1 MHRWLPATTLL
12 ALGVACTAT
21 PAPSPPSPTTHD
33 ESAVA
38 VEPPPIEA
46 GRKPAPG
53 DYTADFDALHYS
65 VALDLRG
72 ATAATPRIEGTAW
85 IDVARAAAGRDTL
98 ILDFT
103 GLRVLGVRV
112 GTSPDARAAGMPDSR
127 DAGSFQDVAYRHDAG
142 RLHVP
147 IDGNTDTVRVEV
159 RYDGI
164 PDDALIIR
172 DNVHGARTVFADNWP
187 NRSRF
192 WFPSIDHPSDKAS
205 VAFAVRAPAGWTV
218 LANGPRADGLPPMQQ
233 PADGVW
239 RFEATEP
246 IPTYTM
252 VIGAGPLTQTL
263 IDECADGGAGG
274 CVPTRLYTFAPDSA
288 RAWSSFRRA
297 GDMLEYYSRLI
308 APYPYAKLDHVQ
320 SATRFGGME
329 NVGAIFYS
337 EQAIA
342 RGADIEGVVAHEI
355 AHQWFGDGVTQ
366 DNWQHLWLSE
376 GFATYFGNL
385 YFEDADGVDAFRAL
399 VAEDRTAY
407 LQSGDAALPL
417 VDTTAALLPDLFAL
431 LNTNSYQKGALVLHM
446 LRGMLGDDAFFD
458 GVRRYYDAHRYGN
471 ALSADL
477 QHALEQASG
486 RDLATFFEQWVYS
499 PGHPVLR
506 VTQHYDDA
514 ADELVVTIEQVQ
526 PAEWPV
532 FHFDTELL
540 VEAGGDRE
548 RFPASVTGRTTVLRV
563 PFARAPDSVT
573 LDPDGW
579 LLYRSADPGGA
590 EGAP

>member
-21 PAPSPPSPTTHD
+21 PAPSMPSPTAD
-33 ESAVA
+33 DAPISA

-46 GRKPAPG
+46 GQKPIAG
-53 DYTADFDALHYS
+53 DYAGDFDALHYS

-72 ATAATPRIEGTAW
+72 ATAASPHIEGTAW
-85 IDVARAAAGRDTL
+85 IDVAGATSGRDTL
-98 ILDFT
+98 VLDFT

-112 GTSPDARAAGMPDSR
+112 GASPDARSDGMQDAR
-127 DAGSFQDVAYRHDAG
+127 DAGSLQDVAYRYDTG
-142 RLHVP
+142 RLHIPV
-147 IDGNTDTVRVEV
+147 GGTRDTVRVEV
-159 RYDGI
+159 RYDGT

-172 DNVHGARTVFADNWP
+172 DNVHGTRTAFADNWP
-187 NRSRF
+187 NRARF

-218 LANGPRADGLPPMQQ
+218 LANGSRADGLPPTQP

-252 VIGAGPLTQTL
+252 VIGAGPLTQTV
-263 IDECADGGAGG
+263 IDECADGGAGE
-274 CVPTRLYTFAPDSA
+274 CVSTRLYTFAPDSA
-288 RAWSSFRRA
+288 KAWSSFRRA

-342 RGADIEGVVAHEI
+342 QGADIEVVVAHEI
-355 AHQWFGDGVTQ
+355 VHQWFGDGVTQ
-366 DNWQHLWLSE
+366 SNWQHLWLSE
-376 GFATYFGNL
+376 GFATYFANL
-385 YFEDADGVDAFRAL
+385 YFEEADGVDAFRAL
-399 VAEDRTAY
+399 VAEDRTGY

-417 VDTTAALLPDLFAL
+417 VDTTATLLPDLFAL

-446 LRGMLGDDAFFD
+446 LRGMLGDDAFFE
-458 GVRRYYDAHRYGN
+458 GVRSYYTSHRYGN
-471 ALSADL
+471 ALSSDL
-477 QHALEQASG
+477 QRSLEQASG
-486 RDLATFFEQWVYS
+486 RNLATFFDQWVYS

-506 VTQHYDDA
+506 LTQRYDDA
-514 ADELVVTIEQVQ
+514 AEELLVTIQQVQ
-526 PAEWPV
+526 PADWPV
-532 FHFDTELL
+532 FQFDTELL
-540 VEAGGDRE
+540 VEAGGNRE
-548 RFPASVTGRTTVLRV
+548 RFPASVTGRTTALRV
-563 PFARAPDSVT
+563 PLARAPDSIT

-579 LLYRSADPGGA
+579 LLYQSADPGGA
-590 EGAP
+590 GGAP